1 MRQTRLIAIFI
12 LVKIDKTDLV
22 MISFHE
28 INHHWNYFLA
38 IEKDLENLSRYIEFS
53 ENNLQTYSIEIAHI
67 LLSSSSEVDVI
78 LKQFCKLIEPNSN
91 PNNINDYKNI
101 ILSSGSDIVNQK
113 IVISRYGL
121 EYKPFENW
129 ITDGENP
136 VWWKSHNRVKHNR
149 NEYYYQANL
158 QNVVN
163 SVGALLLVNI
173 YFYEKQFSVNDDKE
187 SIGLL
192 ETTSKLK
199 PESSF
204 IKIPSEFYYKHLVV
218 RV

>member
-1 MRQTRLIAIFI
+1 
-12 LVKIDKTDLV
+12 

-38 IEKDLENLSRYIEFS
+38 IEKDLENLTRYIEFS
-53 ENNLQTYSIEIAHI
+53 KNNLQTYSIEIAHI
-67 LLSSSSEVDVI
+67 LLSSSSEVDVM
-78 LKQFCKLIEPNSN
+78 LKQFCKLIEPNAH
-91 PNNINDYKNI
+91 PERINDYKSI

-113 IVISRYGL
+113 ILISRYGL

-129 ITDGENP
+129 IINDENSD
-136 VWWKSHNRVKHNR
+136 WWKSYNKVKHNR
-149 NEYYYQANL
+149 NSFYHQANL
-158 QNVVN
+158 QNVAN

-173 YFYEKQFSVNDDKE
+173 LYYEKLFSRNDNQE

-192 ETTSKLK
+192 ETTSKLN

-204 IKIPSEFYYKHLVV
+204 IKIPSIHYYKYLLVKSSN
-218 RV
+218 

>member
-1 MRQTRLIAIFI
+1 
-12 LVKIDKTDLV
+12 

-38 IEKDLENLSRYIEFS
+38 IEKNLENLSRYIEFS

-67 LLSSSSEVDVI
+67 LLSSSSEVDVM

-101 ILSSGSDIVNQK
+101 ILSSGSDIVDQK
-113 IVISRYGL
+113 ILISRYGL

-173 YFYEKQFSVNDDKE
+173 YFYEKQFSLNDGKE
-187 SIGLL
+187 SVGLL
-192 ETTSKLK
+192 ETTSKLN

-204 IKIPSEFYYKHLVV
+204 IKIPSEYYYKYLVV
-218 RV
+218 RSSK

>member
-1 MRQTRLIAIFI
+1 M
-12 LVKIDKTDLV
+12 
-22 MISFHE
+22 
-28 INHHWNYFLA
+28 
-38 IEKDLENLSRYIEFS
+38 
-53 ENNLQTYSIEIAHI
+53 
-67 LLSSSSEVDVI
+67 

-91 PNNINDYKNI
+91 PNNINDYKTI

-113 IVISRYGL
+113 ISINRYGL

-129 ITDGENP
+129 ITNGENP
-136 VWWKSHNRVKHNR
+136 IWWKSHNNVKHNR

-158 QNVVN
+158 QNVIN

-173 YFYEKQFSVNDDKE
+173 YFYEKQFSVNDGKE

-204 IKIPSEFYYKHLVV
+204 IKIPSEYYYKYLVV
-218 RV
+218 RG